1 VTAPVEVTTRYAT
14 TTADL
19 PGAWAFVMDHI
30 ESVGPDPS
38 IHITPM
44 WTVRVHDIDDE
55 LEHVPRHFSVVVEG
69 MVEKGTES

>member
-1 VTAPVEVTTRYAT
+1 VTAPVEVTTRYET

-19 PGAWAFVMDHI
+19 AGAWAFVMDHI

-44 WTVRVHDIDDE
+44 WTVRVHDGGD
-55 LEHVPRHFSVVVEG
+55 LEDVPRHFSAVVEG

>member
-1 VTAPVEVTTRYAT
+1 MTAPVEVTTRYAT

-19 PGAWAFVMDHI
+19 AGAWAFVMDHI

-38 IHITPM
+38 IRITPV
-44 WTVRVHDIDDE
+44 WTVSVHDDDDFE
-55 LEHVPRHFSVVVEG
+55 DVPRHFSVVVEG